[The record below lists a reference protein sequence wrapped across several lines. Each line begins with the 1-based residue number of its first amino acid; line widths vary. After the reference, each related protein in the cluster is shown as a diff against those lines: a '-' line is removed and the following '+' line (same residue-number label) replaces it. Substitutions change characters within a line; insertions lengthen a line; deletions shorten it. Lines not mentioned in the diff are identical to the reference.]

1 MSGICQ
7 ANKNCGK
14 KCTFKAKKEY
24 GNIYCGVHKIYYQ
37 VVEAKAAA
45 APADV
50 GASGTSNTSGEP
62 APVAPAEPAPIAPD
76 LGDSA
81 TSNTSSEPV
90 PAANV
95 PTVAVVNGIL
105 TVKFNK
111 QQAIAHFK
119 KINYGDLPCY
129 MEPLYVCMRRARE
142 TMDDEQLEIFE
153 KNPRANVIINDSP
166 IYKFKERYDAYRRG
180 IDFYYE
186 TIIPIIH
193 KYRKDK
199 KNQQLYGAI
208 AWHNFFTN
216 ERYAALT
223 NNKSYCWNGKS
234 REFIIEIID

>member
-24 GNIYCGVHKIYYQ
+24 GNMYCGVHKIYYQ

-45 APADV
+45 A
-50 GASGTSNTSGEP
+50 EP
-62 APVAPAEPAPIAPD
+62 APAAAEPAPAA
-76 LGDSA
+76 G
-81 TSNTSSEPV
+81 EPV
-90 PAANV
+90 PAAAE
-95 PTVAVVNGIL
+95 PAPAAAEPAVAVVDGIL

-111 QQAIAHFK
+111 EQAIAHFK
-119 KINYGDLPCY
+119 KIHYGDLPCY

-153 KNPRANVIINDSP
+153 KNPRANVHIE
-166 IYKFKERYDAYRRG
+166 ERHMEEYMAYRRG
-180 IDFYYE
+180 INFYYE
-186 TIIPIIH
+186 AIIPIFI

-199 KNQQLYGAI
+199 KNQQLYAAI

-216 ERYAALT
+216 ERYEAIK
-223 NNKSYCWNGKS
+223 NNSDYYWNGNS
-234 REFIIEIID
+234 YDFIIEII